1 MRILLSLLLAA
12 TLGSCCLGECP
23 GYSESATVYF
33 QFSADTLVAGQ
44 GFRQAEV
51 RSAYVVSYY
60 DTRLL
65 QPQDTVR
72 WLAASPTGRKLLLV
86 DRRRF
91 ALGFVGDSTR
101 GLAGSYRVVVPAAR
115 QRYDIRSIVVPVE
128 RSACKNGCDR
138 AKSVSFQLNGQLV
151 SFDVPEPPL
160 ADAVILRR

>member
-1 MRILLSLLLAA
+1 MQILLYLLLVAM
-12 TLGSCCLGECP
+12 LGSCCLGECP

-60 DTRLL
+60 DARLL

-72 WLAASPTGRKLLLV
+72 WLAASATGRKLLII

-101 GLAGSYRVVVPAAR
+101 GIAGSYRVLVPAAK
-115 QRYDIRSIVVPVE
+115 QRYDIRRIMVPVE
-128 RSACKNGCDR
+128 RSPCKNGCDR
-138 AKSVSFQLNGQLV
+138 AKSVSLQLNGQPV
-151 SFDVPEPPL
+151 SFNVPEPPL
-160 ADAVILRR
+160 AEAVVLRR